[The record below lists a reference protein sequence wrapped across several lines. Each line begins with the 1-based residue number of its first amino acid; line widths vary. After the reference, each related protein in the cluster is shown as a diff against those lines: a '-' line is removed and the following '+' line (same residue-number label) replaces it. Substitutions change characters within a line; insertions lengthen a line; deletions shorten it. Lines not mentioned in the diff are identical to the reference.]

1 MNPVKVNAMAFG
13 GGRPLVLIAGP
24 CVIEDEGLTLRIA
37 ERLKQITAELGRY
50 GLAPHHQ
57 VIRQG
62 DPGEQILEYA
72 NDIHAELIVM
82 GSHGSSG
89 VLRLMLGSASQRVVD
104 NARCPVLVARIQSA
118 RNR

>member
-1 MNPVKVNAMAFG
+1 MHASESGSAKLPSDPNELGRMNAEAKMASL
-13 GGRPLVLIAGP
+13 LVF
-24 CVIEDEGLTLRIA
+24 E
-37 ERLKQITAELGRY
+37 QITAELGRY

-62 DPGEQILEYA
+62 DPGEQILKYA
-72 NDIHAELIVM
+72 DDIHAELIVM
-82 GSHGSSG
+82 GSHGRSK

-104 NARCPVLVARIQSA
+104 NARCPVLVACIQSA